1 MQISANYCCTM
12 QKPMANNLTFVN
24 GQIHMKTFT
33 IGEFLSSYEYIT
45 YKGLVNDADTGKDI
59 DVYITNRRVI
69 WSKADGI
76 GSYLLKPVVQ
86 YGIIDGAEYYDFSRD
101 DLGNGSFG
109 IYFGEP
115 YNRQA
120 IWFSTA
126 EERNAF
132 YSELSKVILSM

>member
-1 MQISANYCCTM
+1 
-12 QKPMANNLTFVN
+12 
-24 GQIHMKTFT
+24 MKTFT

-86 YGIIDGAEYYDFSRD
+86 YGIIDSAEYYDFSRD
-101 DLGNGSFG
+101 DLGDGSLG
-109 IYFGEP
+109 VYFGEP

-120 IWFSTA
+120 I
-126 EERNAF
+126 
-132 YSELSKVILSM
+132 